1 MSSRSRRAVLLG
13 AALCLATAIAVPVH
27 AATPG
32 KNGKVLWVNDGAIV
46 VTDLA
51 GTLPSDGTILV
62 QASQSPSD
70 PRWSPDGGRFVFTAR
85 AEDDTIQVFVMDAD
99 GSDLR
104 QVTDVCRADD
114 PDWSSDAQ
122 WIIFAQYRCDNSS
135 ERIVRIRLDGTG
147 LTPITSFQTDRYDYE
162 PVASPDGRRIA
173 FSSGPT
179 GDDLMFAN
187 PWKPASDA
195 NNRTLWRPNAYN
207 QTFSPDG
214 KRLAFRFNEDSVAH
228 YGIRTIAAGPVTE
241 LDAGDFLEISPN
253 GIQLTYSVNVS
264 GAYQLWMRRL
274 DGTGSPIL
282 IGPATGTS
290 TTVPLPHIQPVCSI
304 KGDNKANTL
313 TGTAANELICGR
325 GGNDTISGKGG
336 LDIVFAGP
344 GNDTVKGGD
353 GPDVLVG
360 ELGNDRLDGQKGTD
374 RCVQGPGTG
383 ALISC

>member
-1 MSSRSRRAVLLG
+1 
-13 AALCLATAIAVPVH
+13 
-27 AATPG
+27 
-32 KNGKVLWVNDGAIV
+32 
-46 VTDLA
+46 
-51 GTLPSDGTILV
+51 
-62 QASQSPSD
+62 
-70 PRWSPDGGRFVFTAR
+70 
-85 AEDDTIQVFVMDAD
+85 
-99 GSDLR
+99 
-104 QVTDVCRADD
+104 
-114 PDWSSDAQ
+114 
-122 WIIFAQYRCDNSS
+122 
-135 ERIVRIRLDGTG
+135 
-147 LTPITSFQTDRYDYE
+147 
-162 PVASPDGRRIA
+162 
-173 FSSGPT
+173 
-179 GDDLMFAN
+179 MFAN